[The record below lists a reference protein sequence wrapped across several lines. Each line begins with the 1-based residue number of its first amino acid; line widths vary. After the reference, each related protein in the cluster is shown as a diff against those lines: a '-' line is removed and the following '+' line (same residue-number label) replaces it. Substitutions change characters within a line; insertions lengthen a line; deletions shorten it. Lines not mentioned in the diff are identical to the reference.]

1 MKNILL
7 CFSMLLGIFFL
18 LVFKEDAQGHRNS
31 AMNLECASCHLEG
44 PPAKISIKGIPAKF
58 QPGKAYQVTV
68 EVVSKLKS
76 LSESKGGFA
85 VQASAG
91 TLKVKDEKRTQILGD
106 YLTHTLEGNK
116 VRKWTFLWVAPTVE
130 EEAIITVM
138 GVAANGDYAP
148 CGDAVTAD
156 AVVTKKAMNKNRK

>member
-1 MKNILL
+1 MKNMLL
-7 CFSMLLGIFFL
+7 CLTLLLVMLFL
-18 LVFKEDAQGHRNS
+18 LVSNDDAQGHRNS

-44 PPAKISIKGIPAKF
+44 PPAKIIIKGIPAKF

-68 EVVSKLKS
+68 EVVAKLKS

-106 YLTHTLEGNK
+106 YLTHTPEGNK
-116 VRKWTFLWVAPTVE
+116 VRKWTFLWIAPTVE

-148 CGDAVTAD
+148 CGDAVAAD
-156 AVVTKKAMNKNRK
+156 AVVSKKAMDKSKK